1 MAAVVSSSSP
11 FSASSS
17 SSLLSSGFSR
27 TPWFHGV
34 SVKIPFPNRKLV
46 KTLVCVGSGSGL
58 RSASRSQ
65 AALSD
70 GHDAWAS
77 DSCPRSEIE
86 FLTLCRRLKVIL
98 SLFVHC
104 ISVYASVSFF
114 LKLHIIVMMFCFVPK
129 LCEWNYALSLN
140 DMLFVSCCWIMI

>member
-11 FSASSS
+11 FSASSSS

-98 SLFVHC
+98 SLCALHFSLCVR
-104 ISVYASVSFF
+104 VF
-114 LKLHIIVMMFCFVPK
+114 LSKVTYNCHDILFC
-129 LCEWNYALSLN
+129 AQ
-140 DMLFVSCCWIMI
+140 IM